1 MACDASLPL
10 VFKADVEQPARRR
23 AVATSHLRCKGRPIA
38 MLSID
43 FSLSICSDVDQP
55 FAPIH
60 GGSFSFKLIAAMTG
74 RGQRHGFFEALS
86 CKEPADEY
94 QNKTPFAK
102 S

>member
-1 MACDASLPL
+1 M
-10 VFKADVEQPARRR
+10 
-23 AVATSHLRCKGRPIA
+23 A

-43 FSLSICSDVDQP
+43 FSFSSCSAIDQP

-60 GGSFSFKLIAAMTG
+60 GGSFCLQLIAAMTG

-86 CKEPADEY
+86 CKEPANEY
-94 QNKTPFAK
+94 QIKTPFAK